1 MSIFSLDYR
10 TMSQALQR
18 MRYTGSVEASV
29 PSGAFAKGVVLL
41 EVQRGVVQSCIV
53 VTRDGQQV
61 NDSKRIAEELT
72 RAGLLEWRLTS
83 APGDSSE
90 RELAPAYP
98 SFALTQEPWP
108 HPPATF
114 GAQVL
119 SATSY
124 PQHVPADPAWISTW
138 PLIHRQVYNLSTG
151 QYSEQ
156 DIARLL
162 RYSPPN
168 LLTVLNELESMGV
181 LKRHM

>member
-10 TMSQALQR
+10 TMSQTLQR
-18 MRYTGSVEASV
+18 MRYTGSVEASI
-29 PSGAFAKGVVLL
+29 PSGAFAKGVILL
-41 EVQRGVVQSCIV
+41 EVQKGVVQSCFV
-53 VTRDGQQV
+53 VTRDGQQF
-61 NDSKRIAEELT
+61 NDPKRIAEELT
-72 RAGLLEWRLTS
+72 RAGLLEWHLISGPGGLSAREQKS
-83 APGDSSE
+83 APSS
-90 RELAPAYP
+90 APA
-98 SFALTQEPWP
+98 QEPWP
-108 HPPATF
+108 YPPTTS

-162 RYSPPN
+162 RYSPPD